1 MIGSVTLKSECITA
15 VMVLGPA
22 AKAGIA
28 NIAESAIAGKVD
40 AKVERSR
47 HGSRNIDLSWLETG
61 QRPMIHY
68 AGRIDFRR
76 ITPWFFCNFETCT
89 KRAMRQSRSRAAVW
103 RWRKRPL
110 SPYK

>member
-1 MIGSVTLKSECITA
+1 
-15 VMVLGPA
+15 MVLGPA

-40 AKVERSR
+40 ANVERSR
-47 HGSRNIDLSWLETG
+47 RELRNIDLSWLETG

-68 AGRIDFRR
+68 AGRIDFGHT
-76 ITPWFFCNFETCT
+76 TPWFCCRFETCT

-103 RWRKRPL
+103 RWRSWRV

>member
-28 NIAESAIAGKVD
+28 NIAESASVD
-40 AKVERSR
+40 ANVERSR
-47 HGSRNIDLSWLETG
+47 RDLRNIDLSWLETG

-68 AGRIDFRR
+68 AAGDFR
-76 ITPWFFCNFETCT
+76 PHN
-89 KRAMRQSRSRAAVW
+89 AMV
-103 RWRKRPL
+103 PL
-110 SPYK
+110 SIRDLHQACHASIAFPRGGLALAQA